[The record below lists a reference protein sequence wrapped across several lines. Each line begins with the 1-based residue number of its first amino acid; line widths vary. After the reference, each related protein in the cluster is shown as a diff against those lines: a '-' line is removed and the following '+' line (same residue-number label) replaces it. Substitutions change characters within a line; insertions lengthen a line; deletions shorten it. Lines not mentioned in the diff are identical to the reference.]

1 MPKITANTTEKELRE
16 IAKADVDRIK
26 KTIQKDPKG
35 IEHFWNEKIQMF
47 ESKPLD
53 ENGHTT
59 VMGID
64 SSVKGYWH
72 YCPKVNGHNSKGY
85 ELKCLTPHFVFIFQD
100 GEKLTCR
107 KCKTESTI
115 KLVIPK

>member
-1 MPKITANTTEKELRE
+1 MPKITDKTTNEELRI
-16 IAKADVDRIK
+16 IAGKDVERIS
-26 KTIQKDPKG
+26 KTIQKDPRG
-35 IEHFWNEKIQMF
+35 VEHFWNEDIKMF
-47 ESKPLD
+47 ESKELD

-64 SSVKGYWH
+64 SSVKGYWF
-72 YCPKVNGHNSKGY
+72 YCPKITGHNSKGY
-85 ELKCLTPHFVFIFQD
+85 ELQCNVPHFVFVFQD

-115 KLVIPK
+115 KLVLPK

>member
-1 MPKITANTTEKELRE
+1 MPKITSDMSKDKLRE
-16 IAKADVDRIK
+16 IAEKDIARIS
-26 KTIQKDPKG
+26 KTIQKDPRG
-35 IEHFWNEKIQMF
+35 VEHFWNDKIKMF
-47 ESKPLD
+47 ESKAVD
-53 ENGHTT
+53 ENGHTS

-72 YCPKVNGHNSKGY
+72 YCPELTGHNSKGY
-85 ELKCLTPHFVFIFQD
+85 ELKCMTPHFVFIYQD

-107 KCKTESTI
+107 KCKKENTI